1 MRNKRKIVS
10 LKLIIK
16 SGVQIVT
23 IQEEGELQHWNY
35 YLRLV
40 ASVFCET
47 IALTETACSE

>member
-23 IQEEGELQHWNY
+23 IQKGELQHWNY

-40 ASVFCET
+40 ASVSCET
-47 IALTETACSE
+47 ILLR